1 MLLRFGCVTTMPHD
15 SCRDCGDEP
24 CTRPCQICQRHRHN
38 VTDLQTCFDCAT
50 EVRRDLQ
57 RTVDLYALLP
67 EHLGHPS
74 AIRLDQRRG
83 SGEPALPGGDPLV
96 LLGPGADAGNRRRAY
111 LAGLDDAWDQDDR
124 LSDPVSVAFTLA
136 SWEDT
141 WRKMRREPAATDRG
155 TVTSASAYL
164 HRWHDWAAQ
173 QDPDSPQSPDFYG
186 YAHEL
191 GKLRRHLERV
201 TRTGD
206 QPERVNATCLDC
218 GERLQRK
225 MTDEGFSDDAH
236 CPACGRIYGPR
247 EYLLA
252 VRAFLQQ
259 RVDAREAS

>member
-1 MLLRFGCVTTMPHD
+1 M
-15 SCRDCGDEP
+15 
-24 CTRPCQICQRHRHN
+24 
-38 VTDLQTCFDCAT
+38 

-57 RTVDLYALLP
+57 RIVDLYATLP
-67 EHLGHPS
+67 DYLGHPA

-96 LLGPGADAGNRRRAY
+96 LLGPGGDAGNRRRAY
-111 LAGLDDAWDQDDR
+111 LRGLDDAFDQDDR
-124 LSDPVSVAFTLA
+124 DGDPLSVAYLLA
-136 SWEDT
+136 SHEDV
-141 WRKMRREPAATDRG
+141 WRKVRREPAAT
-155 TVTSASAYL
+155 TPAIVSSAAAYL

-173 QDPDSPQSPDFYG
+173 HLDVFDE

-191 GKLRRHLERV
+191 RRLRQHLERV
-201 TRTGD
+201 TRTSD
-206 QPERVNATCLDC
+206 APEPVNATCLDC

-225 MTDEGFSDDAH
+225 MTDRGFSDDAN

-252 VRAFLQQ
+252 VRTFLQQ